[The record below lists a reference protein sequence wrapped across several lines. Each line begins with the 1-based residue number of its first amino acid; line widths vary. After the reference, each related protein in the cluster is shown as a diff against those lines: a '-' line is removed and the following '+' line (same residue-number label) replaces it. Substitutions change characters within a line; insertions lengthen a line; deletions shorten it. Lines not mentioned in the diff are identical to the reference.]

1 MLISARLWLLT
12 PAQGPTF
19 VLASAWGS
27 HLPLR
32 TQAEVYVEPS
42 PPWGASCLGRPAA
55 PSRPKGCC
63 LKSSRVSELSQ
74 FRSLSWQSHQ
84 LLGRARALPPG
95 PVTKRPV
102 WTQGQIRRQVSGHQG
117 TGVVQQKPLVFIY
130 CKTER
135 HSGVSGWL
143 GSEMCLDSHPQHPVT
158 PTLKEQMTL
167 TTMGLRRAMWKKADR
182 QPETSA
188 WETPSP
194 LPPSSPQ
201 NVSKKQT
208 ILSDSRNLKAH
219 LSQPLCDPDS
229 YKTYFKHRFSVFLSH
244 TCTRTANLLTRYL
257 QRASYLEG
265 DAGHQRESFVHS
277 ANICGVP
284 PMGQSCPAGLFQ
296 VTETEREGWVLRRGE
311 RGSCWATLPP
321 PCLRCIFGRLSAV
334 SREGGGVGGGTERRG
349 IQDTTASG
357 PQACRGDLEEHV
369 SAGSHVDKVGHIWS
383 MSQAHRSG

>member
-19 VLASAWGS
+19 VLASSWGS

-74 FRSLSWQSHQ
+74 FSSLSWQSHQ

-135 HSGVSGWL
+135 HSGMSGWL

-182 QPETSA
+182 QPETPA

-284 PMGQSCPAGLFQ
+284 PMGQDGYQNVYACPWQRFTKEKK
-296 VTETEREGWVLRRGE
+296 TEDAKQEGDQQSTESL
-311 RGSCWATLPP
+311 
-321 PCLRCIFGRLSAV
+321 GRLRDTVPDVCPPLGSSIYR
-334 SREGGGVGGGTERRG
+334 SRAASRAQSPEDRRVACLG
-349 IQDTTASG
+349 FSPEAKARTLTSSG
-357 PQACRGDLEEHV
+357 LAFPISKGRCFA
-369 SAGSHVDKVGHIWS
+369 
-383 MSQAHRSG
+383 

>member
-19 VLASAWGS
+19 VLASSWGS

-74 FRSLSWQSHQ
+74 FSSLSWQSHQ

-135 HSGVSGWL
+135 HSGMSGWL

-182 QPETSA
+182 QPETPA

-284 PMGQSCPAGLFQ
+284 PMGQDTCPGNRTTMLCRSSNHLEKSYQ
-296 VTETEREGWVLRRGE
+296 VLQPIVPAKDTAN
-311 RGSCWATLPP
+311 SQHQPP
-321 PCLRCIFGRLSAV
+321 TMPPGR
-334 SREGGGVGGGTERRG
+334 
-349 IQDTTASG
+349 
-357 PQACRGDLEEHV
+357 H
-369 SAGSHVDKVGHIWS
+369 
-383 MSQAHRSG
+383 